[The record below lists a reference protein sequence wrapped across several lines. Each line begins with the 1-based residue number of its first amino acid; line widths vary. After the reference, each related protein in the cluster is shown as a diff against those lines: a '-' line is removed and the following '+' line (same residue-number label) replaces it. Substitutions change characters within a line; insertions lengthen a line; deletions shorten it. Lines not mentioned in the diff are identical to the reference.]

1 MRADVVSV
9 SSTAATSRDPVRRNG
24 AFWQA
29 IQQHLHRWT
38 GSDSLSVAGSNP
50 SPQRRQGVGAYQSR
64 LAAWHQRALRMGAAI
79 SAGEF
84 LEGEELERTG
94 LAEGQLPAEA
104 LAASVQKPY
113 DAQQYAAQ
121 RAAAWEEAITD

>member
-9 SSTAATSRDPVRRNG
+9 SSTAAASEDHVRRNG
-24 AFWQA
+24 TPWQA
-29 IQQHLHRWT
+29 IQQQFQRWT
-38 GSDSLSVAGSNP
+38 GFESLSAAGANASLQ
-50 SPQRRQGVGAYQSR
+50 QRQVVSTNQSR
-64 LAAWHQRALRMGAAI
+64 LAAWSQHALRMGAAI

-104 LAASVQKPY
+104 LAALAQKPY
-113 DAQQYAAQ
+113 DAQQYAEQ
-121 RAAAWEEAITD
+121 RAAAWEQAITD